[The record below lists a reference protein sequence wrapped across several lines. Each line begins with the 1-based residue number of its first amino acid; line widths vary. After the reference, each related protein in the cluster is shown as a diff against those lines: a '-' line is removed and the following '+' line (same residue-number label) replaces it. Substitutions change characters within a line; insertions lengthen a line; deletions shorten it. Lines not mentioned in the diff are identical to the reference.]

1 MHAMSNPNLP
11 ALRAGQGPKRVGLL
25 VAVVL
30 HASVL
35 AGLLSYQPTRSALL
49 NAAPIMVNWIAEP
62 QIEQRR
68 EQSKPKPIEEPR
80 PKPVE
85 APIIA
90 AQNPQ
95 PAAVEAPAPPP
106 PLPAEPVIAAAP
118 PLAVSTP
125 IFNADYLDN
134 PSPPYPAL
142 SRRLQE
148 QGRVLLRVLVNVE
161 GRADQVQ
168 IQKSSGFTR
177 LDGSAIDTVRH
188 WKFVP
193 AKRGAES
200 VPAWV
205 LIPISFK
212 LES

>member
-1 MHAMSNPNLP
+1 M
-11 ALRAGQGPKRVGLL
+11 L
-25 VAVVL
+25 VAVAL
-30 HASVL
+30 HASALVTV
-35 AGLLSYQPTRSALL
+35 LSYEPARSALL
-49 NAAPIMVNWIAEP
+49 TAAPIMVSWIAQPQVEP
-62 QIEQRR
+62 RR
-68 EQSKPKPIEEPR
+68 APPKPVVRPE

-85 APIIA
+85 TPPIIA
-90 AQNPQ
+90 AEKPEAT
-95 PAAVEAPAPPP
+95 PLETPVPPAPAP
-106 PLPAEPVIAAAP
+106 VIV
-118 PLAVSTP
+118 AVSQPLVSVP

-134 PSPPYPAL
+134 PSPQYPAL

-148 QGRVLLRVLVNVE
+148 QGRVLLRVLVNAE

-168 IQKSSGFTR
+168 VQTSSGFPR
-177 LDGSAIDTVRH
+177 LDGSATETVKH